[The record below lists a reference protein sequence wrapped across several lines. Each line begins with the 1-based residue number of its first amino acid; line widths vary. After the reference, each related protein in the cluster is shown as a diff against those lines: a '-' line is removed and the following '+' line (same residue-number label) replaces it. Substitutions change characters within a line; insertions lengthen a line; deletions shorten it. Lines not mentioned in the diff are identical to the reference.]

1 MYINTTTIIFF
12 GYPEEYE
19 AARAFAESNPDF
31 REESQTTVGIAFKK
45 EDTFYTTPQGTMV
58 KGE

>member
-31 REESQTTVGIAFKK
+31 KEESQTTVGITYKK
-45 EDTFYTTPQGTMV
+45 VDTFFTTPQGTIMR
-58 KGE
+58 EE